1 VSERLPEAGADEA
14 VPALQARALAVIE
27 RVNGRSPLHDAS
39 LSASLPRAI
48 AASPTL
54 VLRALRCTL
63 RRVEATGL
71 DAIVARSPE
80 VMSGALVFRGTRV
93 LVKTLLDHLAAGES
107 LDEFLDQFPTVK
119 REQATALLSA
129 AEALIQARLDEDP
142 AR

>member
-1 VSERLPEAGADEA
+1 MRGSGCGGGEATDELPPRERPLPVVRREPLGFPAESDRRLP
-14 VPALQARALAVIE
+14 
-27 RVNGRSPLHDAS
+27 
-39 LSASLPRAI
+39 
-48 AASPTL
+48 PTL
-54 VLRALRCTL
+54 VLRASRCTL
-63 RRVEATGL
+63 RRVEANGL
-71 DAIVARSPE
+71 DAIVARSPD

>member
-1 VSERLPEAGADEA
+1 M
-14 VPALQARALAVIE
+14 
-27 RVNGRSPLHDAS
+27 
-39 LSASLPRAI
+39 
-48 AASPTL
+48 
-54 VLRALRCTL
+54 
-63 RRVEATGL
+63 EATGL